1 MRGLIYKDLYLL
13 KNRLIFSVLSIIV
26 FGSFSIGLSLFAKS
40 PLLYKLMAAS
50 TDMMI
55 VMFLAII
62 NYDFLM
68 KTDQGKAWGF
78 YGISLPEGSR
88 GIVAAKYMTVFI
100 LYFISYALCVV
111 NDLIYSLISGTAI
124 DMSIFTLVIIL
135 FNLFLNLVEMPIAFR
150 FGTDKSSVIRI
161 LITMIIVVIV
171 LIYLLFGNIEW
182 LMAEDGMI
190 KSIIRVFAEERGPE
204 GLSEEVQKLLN
215 KMTYINIIEAAVATH
230 FVVLA
235 YYISY
240 KISCKVYRK
249 GVLRDDI

>member
-1 MRGLIYKDLYLL
+1 MRGLIYKDLYLI
-13 KNRLIFSVLSIIV
+13 KSKLIFSAIGIIV
-26 FGSFSIGLSLFAKS
+26 LGGILMLITLIVKS
-40 PLLYKLMAAS
+40 PTAFMPFAGMMDFCMVLYVA
-50 TDMMI
+50 
-55 VMFLAII
+55 VI
-62 NYDFLM
+62 NYGYLM
-68 KTDQGKAWGF
+68 KTDPGKTWGF

-88 GIVAAKYMTVFI
+88 GVVAAKYMTVFL
-100 LYFISYALCVV
+100 LYFIAYALCVV

-124 DMSIFTLVIIL
+124 DMSILTLAIIL
-135 FNLFLNLVEMPIAFR
+135 FNLFLNLVEMPLAFR
-150 FGTDKSSVIRI
+150 FGTEKASMIRI
-161 LITMIIVVIV
+161 LITTGLTVIV

-182 LMAEDGMI
+182 LMAEDGVI
-190 KSIIRVFAEERGPE
+190 KTIIRVFAEERGPE